1 MKIRNGFVSNSSSS
15 SFIIDEERIEDLK
28 KVRDIISQFL
38 DDYENGGNYFW
49 YNDDRTKVT
58 LSTEDTK
65 EERLLFEVFSNL

>member
-28 KVRDIISQFL
+28 KVRDIISLFL

-49 YNDDRTKVT
+49 YNDDRTEIT

-65 EERLLFEVFSNL
+65 EERLLFEVFSNI